1 MDIPALRNAG
11 YRPEYAVSVVA
22 ASSAMGVLIP
32 PCIIMVV
39 LGALM
44 NVSVAAL
51 FVAGF
56 LPALVLALGLFG
68 LIAYQARRYRFPRE
82 EQRLSFREVCRTF
95 LDSAFAIG
103 MFVLIF
109 GGILSGAMT
118 PTEAGAVA
126 VVYALVVG
134 MAVYREVSL
143 ARLWTLVRESAAQS
157 AMVLFILGVANV
169 FSFILSTQKVPQTMV
184 GVITGLSDSAWF
196 FLIASLLV
204 LIALA
209 SVIEP
214 LPAIIIFIPI
224 FLPVLDRLGIDRL
237 HYGVLVTAATGL
249 AMFLPPIGAGLI
261 LVCAIGRVGV
271 SDVLRYLAPF
281 LLMLSLGLLVLVF
294 VPKITTLLPELVL
307 PRLRR

>member
-1 MDIPALRNAG
+1 
-11 YRPEYAVSVVA
+11 
-22 ASSAMGVLIP
+22 VLIP

-56 LPALVLALGLFG
+56 LPALVLALVLFA
-68 LIAYQARRYRFPRE
+68 LIAYQARRYRFPRA
-82 EQRLSFREVCRTF
+82 EQRLSLPEVCQTF
-95 LDSAFAIG
+95 LDSALAIG
-103 MFVLIF
+103 MFVLVF

-134 MAVYREVSL
+134 VAVYREISL
-143 ARLWTLVRESAAQS
+143 ARLWTIVLDSAAQS

-184 GVITGLSDSAWF
+184 EVITGLSGSAWF
-196 FLIASLLV
+196 FLLASLLV
-204 LIALA
+204 LIVLA

-214 LPAIIIFIPI
+214 LPAIIIFVPI

-249 AMFLPPIGAGLI
+249 AMFVPPIGAGLI

-281 LLMLSLGLLVLVF
+281 LVMLFLGLLVLVF
-294 VPKITTLLPELVL
+294 VPKVTTVLPDLVL
-307 PRLRR
+307 PHLRR